1 MKEMQTDDRNGHFL
15 ATMPIHRAFVDE
27 KAYLASIGKEL
38 DEGGKKDGK
47 KSKDFPKEITDRQRI
62 ILKLISKDC
71 TITSEKISEKI
82 SEKKPVTARTIEK
95 DIAQLKQYGILTREG
110 GRKDG
115 RWVITQS

>member
-15 ATMPIHRAFVDE
+15 ATMPIHQAFVDE

-38 DEGGKKDGK
+38 DDRGKKDDK
-47 KSKDFPKEITDRQRI
+47 KDDKKELSDIQLTILSLIENNDKITIPVLAR
-62 ILKLISKDC
+62 K
-71 TITSEKISEKI
+71 TGTSERTLSRELKIMRE
-82 SEKKPVTARTIEK
+82 E
-95 DIAQLKQYGILTREG
+95 LKVLTREG

>member
-1 MKEMQTDDRNGHFL
+1 
-15 ATMPIHRAFVDE
+15 MPIHRAFVDE

-47 KSKDFPKEITDRQRI
+47 QGNDF
-62 ILKLISKDC
+62 LKDC
-71 TITSEKISEKI
+71 TKDCTKQLTERQSIIVNNILLSATITIPEIARKTGVSE
-82 SEKKPVTARTIEK
+82 RTIK
-95 DIAQLKQYGILTREG
+95 TDIADLQAKGILTREG

>member
-15 ATMPIHRAFVDE
+15 ATMPIHQAFVDE
-27 KAYLASIGKEL
+27 KAYLTSIGKEL

-47 KSKDFPKEITDRQRI
+47 QGNDFPK
-62 ILKLISKDC
+62 DC
-71 TITSEKISEKI
+71 TKQLTERQSIIVNNILLSATITIPEIARKTGVSE
-82 SEKKPVTARTIEK
+82 RTVK
-95 DIAQLKQYGILTREG
+95 TDIADLQTKGILTREC

>member
-1 MKEMQTDDRNGHFL
+1 MIWHYQKT
-15 ATMPIHRAFVDE
+15 IDE

-47 KSKDFPKEITDRQRI
+47 QGNDFLKDCTKDYTKEIADKQRI

-71 TITSEKISEKI
+71 TITSEKI